1 MVIRTAKE
9 NQLSMIRGTTKVIHI
24 TIMNAQGQKYLPLA
38 GDVVRFGVKAAPDQ
52 PRYLIQKSVSQTDN
66 GIATII
72 LEPED
77 TIHLPYGEFKY
88 DVGLESEGMYFN
100 IIPCSDFILCPNITG
115 KE

>member
-1 MVIRTAKE
+1 MIIRTARE

-24 TIMNAQGQKYLPLA
+24 TILDAQGQKYLPQD
-38 GDVVRFGVKAAPDQ
+38 GDVVRFGVKATPEQ
-52 PRYLIQKSVSQTDN
+52 PRYLIQKTTSQTSN
-66 GIATII
+66 GIVTIT

-88 DVGLESEGMYFN
+88 DVGLESDGMYFN